1 MYQTRGFIIRS
12 TNTAE
17 ADRTIFVFTE
27 ALGLLVV
34 NARAARKVSSKL
46 RYSLQ
51 NYSFI
56 RLAVVRGKNVWRLTD
71 AENLV
76 SFRTAGDA
84 KTLKILAGIFSL
96 LNRFVHGEGENPT
109 LFRSLD
115 YLFRFLQETELSDDE
130 MFTVEMLAAVQIFSA
145 LGYVG
150 ESKTLAPFLTTTISK
165 SVVENFAPHRAE
177 ALKEINRALKES
189 HM

>member
-12 TNTAE
+12 TNTGE

-27 ALGLLVV
+27 TLGLVAV
-34 NARAARKVSSKL
+34 NARATRKVSSKL

-56 RLAVVRGKNVWRLTD
+56 RLVMVRGKNVWRLTD

-76 SFRTAGDA
+76 SFHTACDA
-84 KTLKILAGIFSL
+84 KKLKILAGIFSF
-96 LNRFVHGEGENPT
+96 LNRFIHGEGENFI
-109 LFRSLD
+109 LFANLAN
-115 YLFRFLQETELSDDE
+115 LFYFLKETELSDDE
-130 MFTVEMLAAVQIFSA
+130 MFSAEILADVQIFSA

-150 ESKTLAPFLTTTISK
+150 ESKTLAPFLATKISK
-165 SVVENFAPHRAE
+165 STVENFAPHRAE